1 MSDELNAEIC
11 VALTA
16 LKPKDK
22 VLINTDKLGMFYV
35 QWKEISKNI
44 NFSNLEDLDL
54 DVNEYRV
61 CINLD
66 T

>member
-1 MSDELNAEIC
+1 MSDALNAEIC

-22 VLINTDKLGMFYV
+22 VMINSHKLGIFYV

-44 NFSNLEDLDL
+44 NFSNLEDLDI

-61 CINLD
+61 CIDLD

>member
-44 NFSNLEDLDL
+44 NFSNLEDLD
-54 DVNEYRV
+54 VNEYRV